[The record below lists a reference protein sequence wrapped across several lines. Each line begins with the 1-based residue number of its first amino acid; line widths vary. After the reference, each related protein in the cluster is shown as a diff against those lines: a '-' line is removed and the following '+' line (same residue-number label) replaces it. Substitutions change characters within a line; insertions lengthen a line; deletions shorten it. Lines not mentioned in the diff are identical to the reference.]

1 MELSRALSIVA
12 FWHRVPNAAYATH
25 TLASMF
31 FEAVDFLSVMFNGES
46 QLGLRSE
53 NVVTCRNEMDIGCEH
68 RAGNAF

>member
-1 MELSRALSIVA
+1 MGLSRALLLFGIA
-12 FWHRVPNAAYATH
+12 FPNNAAYATH

-53 NVVTCRNEMDIGCEH
+53 NVETCRHEMDIGCEH
-68 RAGNAF
+68 RAGNAD